1 MALSGVVGTED
12 GVVFIID
19 DDDSVRR
26 ALEDLLESVKLR
38 ALSFGSTEE
47 FLRSQRPDMP
57 SCLVLDIRMPGQSG
71 LDFQRE
77 LADLNLHLPVIFIT
91 GHGDIPMV
99 VQAMKAGAIEF
110 LTKPFRDQ
118 DLLEA
123 IQSGLEKDRA
133 RRRHAMAIAELR
145 RRFTDLTPGE
155 QKVMTLVVSGHLN
168 KQIAAELGVSEIT
181 VKVRRAHAMQK
192 MQARSLAD
200 LIKMAAQLGIS

>member
-192 MQARSLAD
+192 MEAESLAD
-200 LIKMAAQLGIS
+200 LVKMAEQLGIG

>member
-123 IQSGLEKDRA
+123 IQSGLEKDRV
-133 RRRHAMAIAELR
+133 RRRHSTAIAELR
-145 RRFTDLTPGE
+145 RRFTELTPGE

-192 MQARSLAD
+192 MEAQSLAD
-200 LIKMAAQLGIS
+200 LVKMAEQLGIG